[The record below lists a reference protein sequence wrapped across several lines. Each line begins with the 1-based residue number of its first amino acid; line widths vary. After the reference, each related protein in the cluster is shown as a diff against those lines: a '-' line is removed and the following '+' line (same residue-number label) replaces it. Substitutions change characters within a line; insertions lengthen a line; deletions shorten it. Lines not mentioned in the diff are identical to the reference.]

1 MKDLDSLA
9 ERWPALSPLLDEA
22 LALPPAARSAWLDAL
37 PAEAA
42 GLRDT
47 LRSLLAANA
56 EVETGDFLGTL
67 PKFEPDAANSN
78 HAPDAKA
85 GDLVGPYRLVS
96 LLGRGGMG
104 DVWLADRAD
113 GELKRQVALKLPRVT
128 WGGALA
134 ERLRRE
140 RDILATLAHPHIARL
155 YDTGVDAGGRPYL
168 ALEYVEGQPIDSY
181 CLERGLSLDK
191 RLGLLLQVAA
201 AVAHAHARL
210 VVHRDLKP
218 SNILVTAEGEVRLLD
233 FGIAKLLQDDLAA
246 ETQLTQLSGR
256 PLTLDYASPEQIRG
270 EPLGTASDVYS
281 LGVVAYE
288 LLAEAK
294 PYQLKRQSAAALEEA
309 IASVDVRPAS
319 VAATRPSACQAL
331 KGDLDAILNKA
342 LKKNPVERYATVDAF
357 AQDIERHLA
366 NLPVQARPDALG
378 YRARKF
384 LRRNKLAAAASAAVT
399 VAVVSGAGI
408 SLWQASVARDHAR
421 SATLQA
427 ELAKNESRR
436 AQAVQGFLLDIFRTN
451 SDQQQD
457 PLKAR
462 GTTARELLDI
472 GTARLDSSLQDAP
485 EARVEVMETLGTMY
499 YQLQLEEQSADIETK
514 RIELMRKLYG
524 MNDRRIAD
532 ALIKLAASLHA
543 TTRRAEILPALEEA
557 RRILDAVGDRTSML
571 RGELLARLAQ
581 RHQNLSY
588 EKMKIYADEAV
599 AIQRPHA
606 DPGEDRLGTALTLAA
621 RARMLLGEAAD
632 AEPLFREAL
641 AELRKGKGMSQ
652 VGLVQIRNSLAENL
666 SVQQKFDEALR
677 EFRATVD
684 EGIAALGP
692 SDPAT
697 IVPQSHLAALL
708 HAVGERA
715 AARKLHREA
724 LGRVLE
730 VKGAD
735 DTLFTPIVRM
745 GLGRSLLAEGNLPE
759 ALAQVAAVNASNRRH
774 YAGSAVL
781 GNGLRTEAAILV
793 AMGDYPQARQLFAE
807 GLGLWLKG
815 AGSAVQPSRHN
826 RFHLDEA
833 RLDLALRD
841 APAAIARLDK
851 VAAPYKADGLPLRA
865 EEIER
870 DVLLSQA
877 HLQLGSVERA
887 LGLALGAA
895 ERLAAS
901 SVRNR
906 YPALDADVQLQLGK
920 TLLGAGRHAAAR
932 GPIERALAWRTANDA
947 ASSPWVADAGVAW
960 AQCLLALGD
969 SVRSRAAA
977 ARASTIYGAH
987 TPVGEHFTRPLQ
999 ELLRTL
1005 KKA

>member
-1 MKDLDSLA
+1 MKKLESLA
-9 ERWPALSPLLDEA
+9 ERWPSLSPLLDEV
-22 LALPPAARSAWLDAL
+22 LALPAGERSAWLDAL
-37 PAEAA
+37 PAEAE

-56 EVETGDFLGTL
+56 ELETGDFLGTL
-67 PKFEPDAANSN
+67 PKFAPDAAGSDTS
-78 HAPDAKA
+78 PDAKA

-140 RDILATLAHPHIARL
+140 RNILATLAHRHIARL

-168 ALEYVEGQPIDSY
+168 ALEYVEGQPIDAY
-181 CLERGLSLDK
+181 CLERGLSMDK

-218 SNILVTAEGEVRLLD
+218 SNILVTADGEVRLLD

-246 ETQLTQLSGR
+246 ETQLTQMSGR

-319 VAATRPSACQAL
+319 AAATRPSAGQAL

-399 VAVVSGAGI
+399 VAVVGGAGI
-408 SLWQASVARDHAR
+408 ALWQASVARDHAR

-427 ELAKNESRR
+427 ELAKKEARR

-451 SDQQQD
+451 SDQQKD

-472 GTARLDSSLQDAP
+472 GTARLDSSLRDAP
-485 EARVEVMETLGTMY
+485 EARVEVMETLGEMY
-499 YQLQLEEQSADIETK
+499 YQLQLHEEAAVIETK
-514 RIELMRKLYG
+514 RVEVLRKLHG
-524 MNDRRIAD
+524 ADDRRVAE
-532 ALIKLAASLHA
+532 ALIKLASTLHA

-557 RRILDAVGDRTSML
+557 RRILDAAGDQTSML
-571 RGELLARLAQ
+571 RGELLTRLAQ

-588 EKMKIYADEAV
+588 EKMKAFADEAV
-599 AIQRPHA
+599 GILRAHA
-606 DPGEDRLGTALTLAA
+606 VANEDRVGAALTLAA
-621 RARMLLGEAAD
+621 RARVQLGEGAD
-632 AEPLFREAL
+632 AEPLYREAL
-641 AELRKGKGMSQ
+641 VELRKDKALSQ
-652 VGLVQIRNSLAENL
+652 VALAQIRTSLAENL
-666 SVQQKFDEALR
+666 VTQQKFDAALR
-677 EFRATVD
+677 EYRETTDGAL
-684 EGIAALGP
+684 AALGP
-692 SDPAT
+692 SDAT
-697 IVPQSHLAALL
+697 SIPPQSHLAALL

-715 AARKLHREA
+715 EARRLHRDV
-724 LGRVLE
+724 LRRVLE
-730 VKGAD
+730 VKGPN
-735 DTLFTPIVRM
+735 DTLFTPMVRM
-745 GLGRSLLAEGNLPE
+745 DMGRSLLAEGRLSE
-759 ALAQVAAVNASNRRH
+759 ALELVAAVNASNRRH
-774 YAGSAVL
+774 YPGSAVL
-781 GNGLRTEAAILV
+781 GNGLRTEATILV
-793 AMGDYPQARQLFAE
+793 AMGRYAQARQLFSE
-807 GLGLWLKG
+807 GFGLWLKG
-815 AGSAVQPSRHN
+815 TGSSVQASRHN

-833 RLDLALRD
+833 RLDLALGD
-841 APAAIARLDK
+841 ASAAIARLNK

-870 DVLLSQA
+870 DVLLAQA
-877 HLQLGSVERA
+877 HLRLGAVERA
-887 LGLALGAA
+887 LGLAKGAA
-895 ERLAAS
+895 ERVAVS
-901 SVRNR
+901 SVRSR
-906 YPALDADVQLQLGK
+906 FPALDAEVQLQFGNA
-920 TLLGAGRHAAAR
+920 LLRAGQPNAAR
-932 GPIERALAWRTANDA
+932 GPIERALAWRTANDD
-947 ASSPWVADAGVAW
+947 ASSPWVADAEVAW
-960 AQCLLALGD
+960 GQCLLALGD
-969 SVRSRAAA
+969 PVRSRAAA
-977 ARASTIYGAH
+977 ARASTIYAAH
-987 TPVGEHFTRPLQ
+987 MLVGEHFTRPLQ

-1005 KKA
+1005 TKA